1 MKICVK
7 FGLVVILCSFF
18 SCQITESE
26 PEIMNEFTENP
37 IWEDNFDTDG
47 LPDASRWDYQVGG
60 TGWGN
65 NELQYYTKADIDNVR
80 VNGGVL
86 TIEAR
91 KERLFGKNYTSTRLV
106 THDKF
111 NFLYGRVVVRAKLP
125 AGRGTWPAIWMLSS
139 ENKYDPTNIPNNG
152 EIDIMEHVG
161 YDPGQVHS
169 VIHRYNSN
177 KGIVPYPESITQV
190 PDFNT
195 AFHEYRMDWTPDYI
209 KTFLDGKETLSFK
222 NSGKGW
228 QDWPFDQKMYLLL
241 NIAVGGSWGGLKGV
255 DDTVFPAKM
264 EVDYVRIYAYKQQ

>member
-1 MKICVK
+1 
-7 FGLVVILCSFF
+7 
-18 SCQITESE
+18 
-26 PEIMNEFTENP
+26 MNEFTENP
-37 IWEDNFDTDG
+37 IWEDNFDIDG

-65 NELQYYTKADIDNVR
+65 NELQYYTNADIDNVR

-106 THDKF
+106 THDKL

-177 KGIVPYPESITQV
+177 KGLVPYPESIIQV

-195 AFHEYRMDWTPDYI
+195 AFHEYRMDWTPEYI
-209 KTFLDGKETLSFK
+209 KTFLDGKETLSFE

-255 DDTVFPAKM
+255 DDTIFPAKM
-264 EVDYVRIYAYKQQ
+264 EVDYVRIYEYKQR